1 MLLTI
6 IIFLPLLGAFLVA
19 VAKCFNLGDSALKG
33 IAFLVSLLTFV
44 ISVSLYLN
52 FDLVPE
58 NAGMKYYVDM
68 QWIEGLGIRYQI
80 GIDGISLW
88 IVLLTTF
95 LMPICILASW
105 NSVEKSISGFMIALL
120 TLETAMIGVFCALD
134 MFLFFVFWESILIP
148 MYFLIGIWGGRRRI
162 YATIKFVLYTICL
175 LYTSPSP
182 RDRG

>member
-19 VAKCFNLGDSALKG
+19 AAKCINLGDSALKG

-68 QWIEGLGIRYQI
+68 QWIEGL
-80 GIDGISLW
+80 
-88 IVLLTTF
+88 
-95 LMPICILASW
+95 
-105 NSVEKSISGFMIALL
+105 
-120 TLETAMIGVFCALD
+120 
-134 MFLFFVFWESILIP
+134 
-148 MYFLIGIWGGRRRI
+148 
-162 YATIKFVLYTICL
+162 
-175 LYTSPSP
+175 
-182 RDRG
+182 